1 MLVSPT
7 SFNVAAGICSM
18 ADLSDL
24 EAEIDVREDQ
34 IGQVRTGLE
43 CRLCP
48 VADPNREYLGRV
60 DRIMPIADDTK
71 NTIKVR
77 IKVQLPPTEPPG
89 SFLKPKMSTVVRV
102 YNSEIPVFGGARK

>member
-1 MLVSPT
+1 
-7 SFNVAAGICSM
+7 M

-34 IGQVRTGLE
+34 VMAIQTGQE
-43 CRLCP
+43 CQ
-48 VADPNREYLGRV
+48 VAAIANPNRVYKGRV
-60 DRIMPIADDTK
+60 DRVMPIADDTK

-77 IKVQLPPTEPPG
+77 VKVQLPPGEEPG

-102 YNSEIPVFGGARK
+102 YNTTIPPFDREKKKK